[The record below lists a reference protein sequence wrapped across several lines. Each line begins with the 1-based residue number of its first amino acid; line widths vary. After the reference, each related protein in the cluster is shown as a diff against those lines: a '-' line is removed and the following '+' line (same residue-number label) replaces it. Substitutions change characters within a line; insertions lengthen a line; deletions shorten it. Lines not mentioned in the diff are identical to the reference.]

1 MGQLNITGGF
11 MKAIF
16 GKKQTIFDKLA
27 DAVADCAIDDKEIIK
42 EFHLEED
49 EFKEYIRV
57 MSGLGSYIGPSDK
70 KYYFQGIEVKKVPK
84 YDLFHNGDYW
94 IKHNFD
100 LDEQL
105 TSAGVDI
112 THQGP
117 FMIYHGQ
124 AYRKVS
130 NLAGDPAPVKN
141 RSGRPYPDLGLIKR
155 LQDEF
160 VDVSLTIDE
169 AVDLIKH
176 QSQHILNLETEK
188 KNRFRMG
195 TT

>member
-1 MGQLNITGGF
+1 MRT
-11 MKAIF
+11 IF
-16 GKKQTIFDKLA
+16 GKKETIIDKLEA
-27 DAVADCAIDDKEIIK
+27 AVRETPIDDDEYIK
-42 EFHLEED
+42 EFHLEASEFSEFLKLVVGLDSD
-49 EFKEYIRV
+49 E
-57 MSGLGSYIGPSDK
+57 SK
-70 KYYFQGIEVKKVPK
+70 KCYYQGIEVKKVPI
-84 YDLFHNGDYW
+84 YDLFHDGDYW

-100 LDEQL
+100 LDETL
-105 TSAGVDI
+105 ESAGVDI
-112 THQGP
+112 THCGP
-117 FMIYHGQ
+117 FMLYHGQ